1 MGKNKIKVGNMYA
14 CHHGEYAGQ
23 LFAFICR
30 NKQEQT
36 YNFLR
41 MPDMI
46 TAKIPQKDFDE
57 GLEKEVIKFVEKCPK
72 YVFKVIQ
79 SQYKKNENTNNRR
92 K

>member
-1 MGKNKIKVGNMYA
+1 MLKNKITSGNVYA
-14 CHHGEYAGQ
+14 CHHGQYAGQ

-30 NKQEQT
+30 DKKEQT

-46 TAKIPQKDFDE
+46 TAKISQKDFDD
-57 GLEKEVIKFVEKCPK
+57 GLEKGVIKYVEKVPK
-72 YVFKVIQ
+72 YVNKIIVA
-79 SQYKKNENTNNRR
+79 QYRKNENTNNRR